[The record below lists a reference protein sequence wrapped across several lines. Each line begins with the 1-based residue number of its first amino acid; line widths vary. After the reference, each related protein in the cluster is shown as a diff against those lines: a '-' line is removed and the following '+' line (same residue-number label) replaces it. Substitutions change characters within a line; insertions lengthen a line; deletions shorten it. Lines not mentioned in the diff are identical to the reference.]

1 MSTEY
6 QAWAEQEREERER
19 EAERRLSPAQC
30 YAAHVADIK
39 RILTAQRCMDSK
51 GQIRAWKR
59 DTWPALHA
67 AGHTSLDPK
76 ACQCAVRHN
85 DKLKRGA

>member
-1 MSTEY
+1 MKNIQQPATEADNDKRY
-6 QAWAEQEREERER
+6 
-19 EAERRLSPAQC
+19 SPLVPATC

-59 DTWPALHA
+59 DTWPAIHA

-76 ACQCAVRHN
+76 SCACMVRQN
-85 DKLKRGA
+85 VII

>member
-1 MSTEY
+1 MRDQQTSELDC
-6 QAWAEQEREERER
+6 QRQRALA
-19 EAERRLSPAQC
+19 PATC

-85 DKLKRGA
+85 IPS